1 MLARFLSRR
10 MLADREMAAV
20 SQGRLVTVCSCLVI
34 LRGTLTQM
42 KNRLTRREKDWY
54 VGIFPMTWFL

>member
-1 MLARFLSRR
+1 